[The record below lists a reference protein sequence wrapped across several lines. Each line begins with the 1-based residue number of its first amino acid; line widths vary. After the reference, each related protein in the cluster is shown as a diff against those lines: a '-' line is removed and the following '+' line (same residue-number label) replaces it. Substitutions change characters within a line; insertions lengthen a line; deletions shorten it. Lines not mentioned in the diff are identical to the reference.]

1 MKFISRQSIKE
12 FPCIY
17 TYRVMI
23 ATMIQR
29 YIQSDLVE
37 LLQSNPAVA
46 LLGARQVGKTTLSLT
61 VTANLTRPTL
71 YLDLE
76 RPSDSVKLQDPEYS
90 LPQHMDK
97 LVVLVE

>member
-12 FPCIY
+12 FLVYI
-17 TYRVMI
+17 TYRVMS

-46 LLGARQVGKTTLSLT
+46 LLGARQVGKTTLSLK

-71 YLDLE
+71 YLDL
-76 RPSDSVKLQDPEYS
+76 
-90 LPQHMDK
+90 
-97 LVVLVE
+97 